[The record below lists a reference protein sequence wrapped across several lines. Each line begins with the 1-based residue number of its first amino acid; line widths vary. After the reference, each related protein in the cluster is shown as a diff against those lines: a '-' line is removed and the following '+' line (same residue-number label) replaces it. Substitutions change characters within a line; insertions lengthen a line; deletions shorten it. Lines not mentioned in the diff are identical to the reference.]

1 MVSIISVSCDWA
13 LKIYSL
19 FISLSPLL
27 DNYIGYVVSH
37 SPIKGDLGL
46 EKSIYSLIIS
56 LASQLDSNI
65 GYVVS
70 HSLIKGH
77 LGVKKET

>member
-1 MVSIISVSCDWA
+1 M
-13 LKIYSL
+13 
-19 FISLSPLL
+19 
-27 DNYIGYVVSH
+27 SH
-37 SPIKGDLGL
+37 SLIKGDLGV

-77 LGVKKET
+77 LGVKRVFFFIKFNYLIGIST

>member
-1 MVSIISVSCDWA
+1 MIGPLETLSLIISLA
-13 LKIYSL
+13 
-19 FISLSPLL
+19 PLL
-27 DNYIGYVVSH
+27 ENYIGYFVSH
-37 SPIKGDLGL
+37 SLIKGDLGV

-65 GYVVS
+65 GFVVS

-77 LGVKKET
+77 LGVKKVYIV